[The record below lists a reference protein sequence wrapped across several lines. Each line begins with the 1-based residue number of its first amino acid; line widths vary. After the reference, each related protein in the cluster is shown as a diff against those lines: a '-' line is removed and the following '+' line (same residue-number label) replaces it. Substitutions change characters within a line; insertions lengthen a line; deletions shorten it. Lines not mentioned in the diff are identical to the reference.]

1 MFLSE
6 LKIGEHAV
14 IESILD
20 EGLSL
25 RLYEMGCLPGVN
37 VFMQNIA
44 PLGDPMVI
52 KVGDYLLGLRK
63 NEASKVSIV
72 PSN

>member
-1 MFLSE
+1 MLLSD
-6 LKIGEHAV
+6 LKIGEYAM

-25 RLYEMGCLPGVN
+25 KLYEMGCLPGVF

-63 NEASKVSIV
+63 DEARNVCVV
-72 PSN
+72 PRN

>member
-1 MFLSE
+1 MFLSD
-6 LKIGEHAV
+6 LKIGESAV
-14 IESILD
+14 IESIID

-25 RLYEMGCLPGVN
+25 KLYEMGCLPGVF
-37 VFMQNIA
+37 VFMHNIA

-63 NEASKVSIV
+63 NEARSICV
-72 PSN
+72 VAGN